1 MRYRLGI
8 LIGLFLSIWGSVS
21 AQQEE
26 CRLKLDQL
34 RPVISRY
41 NPFFT
46 DHKWDSLTRIESARI
61 SNTRFVVITQAGCIR
76 HHINMEMSMDP
87 REVKAGRDF
96 WPKQVKRF
104 MYMIHFEDKL
114 YPVYRAQFEESF
126 ELQFRR
132 KGINESFNFPIGT
145 RNFICQI
152 LYKPGKEA
160 RISIEQIEYVF
171 KEKVLR

>member
-1 MRYRLGI
+1 MRYVVGI
-8 LIGLFLSIWGSVS
+8 LMGILVSGWMSIS
-21 AQQEE
+21 AQPTD
-26 CRLKLDQL
+26 CRLDINKLK
-34 RPVISRY
+34 PVIHRY

-61 SNTRFVVITQAGCIR
+61 SNTRYVVITQGGCIR

-87 REVKAGRDF
+87 REVKKDKNF
-96 WPKQVKRF
+96 WPDQVKRF
-104 MYMIHFEDKL
+104 MYMIHFEDKS
-114 YPVYRAQFEESF
+114 YPIYRAQFEEGF
-126 ELQFRR
+126 ALQFFR

-152 LYKPGKEA
+152 LYTAGKEA